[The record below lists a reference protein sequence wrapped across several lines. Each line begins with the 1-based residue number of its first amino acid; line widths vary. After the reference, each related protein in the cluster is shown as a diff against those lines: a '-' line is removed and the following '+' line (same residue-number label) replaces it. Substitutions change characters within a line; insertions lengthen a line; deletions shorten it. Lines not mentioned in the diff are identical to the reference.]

1 MSALLEKPI
10 PDNNTTEDSITE
22 EAIKAPEMF
31 FNVSSGHDS
40 DVQRTPGLI
49 LTQQQIVNLKKYE
62 LVGLSLPIEIE
73 AVIAYLGYSNGAGA
87 GLEPDDFLK
96 SFTLVHNH
104 AKRWNPL
111 RTQLL
116 AVGSKLKVFAGQ
128 MLIYGDSMEEVYKDI
143 KSGEVIEKFDIRNLE
158 DVKRLKREQGDLFP
172 GIELS
177 PADKE
182 TARDIGFYLDEILR
196 KVKESHDDAQGIKEE
211 LDKFG
216 LDLARYVAPEIQ
228 RKVVAIDN
236 SSLPADVAKL
246 TQDIER
252 RAKDI
257 DEKNKEYKAAVERS
271 LGSISKFNVVG
282 LALSIYFGVEAESVR
297 KARNELINQQEK
309 DINELQLKNKI
320 LGSLNRVKFDLQN
333 LVTVVIDADVAT
345 KNLITVWN
353 KLSIFIE
360 ESAKASSEIT
370 DALSLRIFMNRFRR
384 VVEPWKTIQ
393 QDSDALLD
401 VFKEADDEFKRI
413 YGK

>member
-73 AVIAYLGYSNGAGA
+73 AVIAYLGYSNGAGT

-158 DVKRLKREQGDLFP
+158 DVKRLQREQGDLFP

-196 KVKESHDDAQGIKEE
+196 KVKESHDDALGIKEE

>member
-10 PDNNTTEDSITE
+10 PDNSTTEDSITE

-73 AVIAYLGYSNGAGA
+73 AVIAYLGYSNGAGT

-196 KVKESHDDAQGIKEE
+196 KVKESHDDALGIKEE

-370 DALSLRIFMNRFRR
+370 NALSLRIFMNRFRR